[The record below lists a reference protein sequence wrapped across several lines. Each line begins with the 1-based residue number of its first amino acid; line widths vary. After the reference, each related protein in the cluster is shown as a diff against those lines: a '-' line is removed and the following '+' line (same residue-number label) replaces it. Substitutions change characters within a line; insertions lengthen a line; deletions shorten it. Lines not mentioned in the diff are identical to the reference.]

1 MLTQCENKL
10 GRNGNNLP
18 RNGSNASRNGNKNP
32 VTRVAGTNRGAT
44 GITPRVT
51 GATHLN
57 PGIKNPVTSVAGT
70 SRGQTKNEHLN
81 KYSGTRHL
89 THFQLNLL
97 LQFILSKLFNLIV
110 IIADHTK
117 TLIEVFQVE
126 MLVRRMEVFS

>member
-1 MLTQCENKL
+1 MLTQCENKP
-10 GRNGNNLP
+10 GRNGNNPP
-18 RNGSNASRNGNKNP
+18 RNGSNASQSGNKNP
-32 VTRVAGTNRGAT
+32 VTRVAGT
-44 GITPRVT
+44 
-51 GATHLN
+51 
-57 PGIKNPVTSVAGT
+57 
-70 SRGQTKNEHLN
+70 SREQTKNEHLN

-97 LQFILSKLFNLIV
+97 LQFILSKLFNLII